1 MQKHKQDSCDCLP
14 VPDKAGHNNI
24 FFSCLIMFIYRA
36 LITPRKKGTSSHL
49 SANAFY
55 KFIYSQITT
64 TLFIFLSLTHTR
76 AHRVEEI
83 GVHVLG

>member
-14 VPDKAGHNNI
+14 VPDKAGHDNI
-24 FFSCLIMFIYRA
+24 FFPFLIMFIYRA
-36 LITPRKKGTSSHL
+36 LITPRKKGTSSQL

-55 KFIYSQITT
+55 KFIYSQVTT
-64 TLFIFLSLTHTR
+64 TIYLSLSHTHER
-76 AHRVEEI
+76 AHGVEEI